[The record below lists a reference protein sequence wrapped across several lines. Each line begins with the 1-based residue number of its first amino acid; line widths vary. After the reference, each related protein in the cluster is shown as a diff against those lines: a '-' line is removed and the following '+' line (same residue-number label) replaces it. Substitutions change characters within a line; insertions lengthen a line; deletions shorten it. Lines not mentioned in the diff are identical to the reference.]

1 MECDNVAF
9 TVKRMPMFGIE
20 NLPLFLFSCVLLNI
34 TPGQDSMYIIGRS
47 VAQGRSAGIFS
58 VLGIMS
64 GVLIHTLF
72 AALGLSVILTT
83 SSVAFGIIKYLG
95 AAYLIWLGVGFLRSK
110 GNQANPAA
118 EEKTRRLR
126 PWKVYRQGVLT
137 NVLNPKVALFF
148 LSFLPQFVDTQAG
161 FAFLSFMTLGLI
173 FFATGTIWCL
183 ILVFGSSWIA
193 KRFRTSTTMGGYLR
207 KVTGLLFVGL
217 GIKLALSQ
225 AE

>member
-1 MECDNVAF
+1 
-9 TVKRMPMFGIE
+9 MFGIE
-20 NLPLFLFSCVLLNI
+20 NLSLFLFSCVLLNI
-34 TPGQDSMYIIGRS
+34 TPGQVSMYIIGRS

-58 VLGIMS
+58 VLGIMT

-95 AAYLIWLGVGFLRSK
+95 AAYLMWLGISFLRSK
-110 GNQANPAA
+110 GHQASPAV
-118 EEKTRRLR
+118 EDKTRRLR

-161 FAFLSFMTLGLI
+161 FAFLSFITNYSNIFYSRATL
-173 FFATGTIWCL
+173 
-183 ILVFGSSWIA
+183 
-193 KRFRTSTTMGGYLR
+193 YLN
-207 KVTGLLFVGL
+207 
-217 GIKLALSQ
+217 SPPS
-225 AE
+225 